1 MNKTITIIGL
11 GYVGCVVSACLSKLG
26 YKIIGVDKDSS
37 KVDKINKGL
46 PTIIEDSISEMIKT
60 GVNENSISAVNNI
73 SDAVKHSSCTFL
85 CVNTPNTDTGELN
98 HEFLFTA
105 AKEVALALENK
116 NSYHVIVIRST
127 VSPGSGELI
136 EAIVEEESGLRRGQ
150 DFDVISNP
158 EFLREGSAVKDFFD
172 PGMTV
177 LGINKTFN
185 PIGVDYLKD
194 IYSQVN
200 APIFEVQREVGET
213 IKYVS
218 NSWHAVKISFANEV
232 SKIVNTLG
240 VDPHELM
247 KLFCQ
252 DKKLNISEKYLSPGF
267 AYGGSCLPKDILGL
281 LSLGV
286 KNNIKTPLLQG
297 TIDCNNDVVD
307 NAFKLIQ
314 SQNSTKLAFFGLSFK
329 ESTDDLRGSQLVKLA
344 KLLLAKNFDI
354 TFFDSNIMQSI
365 EQQVNQKL
373 ILTELGEIYPRLAS
387 NQEQNILGKKI
398 VISGAKFDFD
408 ILNNSAIETFID
420 LSKVCQKEFIESLGI
435 KYIGL
440 NW

>member
-37 KVDKINKGL
+37 KVDKINKGV

-127 VSPGSGELI
+127 VSPGTGELI
-136 EAIVEEESGLRRGQ
+136 AAILEEESGLRRGK

-177 LGINKTFN
+177 LGINKNFN

>member
-177 LGINKTFN
+177 LGINKNFN
-185 PIGVDYLKD
+185 PIGVDFLKD

-365 EQQVNQKL
+365 KHKVNQKL

>member
-136 EAIVEEESGLRRGQ
+136 EAIVEEESGLRRGK

-177 LGINKTFN
+177 LGINKNCN
-185 PIGVDYLKD
+185 PIGVDYLKG

-232 SKIVNTLG
+232 SKIVNILG

-247 KLFCQ
+247 ELFCK
-252 DKKLNISEKYLSPGF
+252 DKKLNISEKYLRPGF

-297 TIDCNNDVVD
+297 AIDCNNDVVD

-314 SQNSTKLAFFGLSFK
+314 SQNTTKLAFFGLSFK
-329 ESTDDLRGSQLVKLA
+329 ENTDDLRGSPLVKLA
-344 KLLLAKNFDI
+344 KLLLAKKFEI
-354 TFFDSNIMQSI
+354 TFFDSNILQSI
-365 EQQVNQKL
+365 EQQVNHKL
-373 ILTELGEIYPRLAS
+373 ILTELGEIYSRLVP
-387 NQEQNILGKKI
+387 NQEENIVGKKV
-398 VISGAKFDFD
+398 VISGAKFDFE
-408 ILNNSAIETFID
+408 ILNNSEVETFVD
-420 LSKVCQKEFIESLGI
+420 LAKVSQKEFIESLGI

>member
-37 KVDKINKGL
+37 KVDKINKGV

-136 EAIVEEESGLRRGQ
+136 EAIVEEESGLRRGK

-177 LGINKTFN
+177 LGINKNFN

>member
-37 KVDKINKGL
+37 KVDKINKGV

-127 VSPGSGELI
+127 VSPRSGELI
-136 EAIVEEESGLRRGQ
+136 EAIVEEESGLRRGK

-177 LGINKTFN
+177 LGINKNFN

-373 ILTELGEIYPRLAS
+373 ILTELGEIYPRLVS

>member
-136 EAIVEEESGLRRGQ
+136 EAIVEEESGLRRGK

-177 LGINKTFN
+177 LGINKNFN

>member
-37 KVDKINKGL
+37 KVDKINKGV

-127 VSPGSGELI
+127 VSPRSGELI
-136 EAIVEEESGLRRGQ
+136 EAIVEEESGLRRGK

-177 LGINKTFN
+177 LGINKNFN